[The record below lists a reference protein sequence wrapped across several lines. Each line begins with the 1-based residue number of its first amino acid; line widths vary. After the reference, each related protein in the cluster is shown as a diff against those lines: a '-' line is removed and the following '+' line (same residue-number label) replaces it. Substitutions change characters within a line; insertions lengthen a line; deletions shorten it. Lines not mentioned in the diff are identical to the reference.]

1 MFSDDTHGRA
11 ALRYHHPSPRTSGP
25 VLPPVAVIGAAGF
38 IGSRL
43 STMLAEEGFPT
54 TCFHRSSPLAPG
66 GRLAGGLRRAWVIFF
81 LASSITPAIA
91 ERYPERAASDHSFL
105 MNLLRLLRHT
115 DHRPIFVLASSGGTV
130 YDPSASMPYTETAPI
145 WPGTPYGRAKLLLE
159 QELLA
164 HPDLVLP
171 VILRLASVYGP
182 GQRTR
187 GAHGVI
193 AHWLQAMRE
202 DRPLQLFGD
211 PRAGR
216 DYVYIDDVVEA
227 LIRVSHLVHTL
238 DRSTADP
245 MTLNIGSGV
254 RTSLLDLLA
263 EITSVVDRRFI
274 VEFDEGRSFDRRD
287 VWLDVTSAGRTL
299 NWYPSTPLH
308 QGLEQTWKSMLR
320 NDAAETSG
328 AEPNSALQSKT
339 ITHGPLRIDSVTREV
354 HVNDHVVNLSRKEF
368 DFLHLLASQAGK
380 VFSRKEIINKVW
392 QYESP
397 KSSRTIDTHVNN
409 LRNKL
414 GIRGLIVTVH
424 GVGFRLATCTKG
436 L

>member
-1 MFSDDTHGRA
+1 MTSDDTHGRTA
-11 ALRYHHPSPRTSGP
+11 RRFHRSPRTSGP

-38 IGSRL
+38 IGSHL
-43 STMLAEEGFPT
+43 STTLAEEGFPT
-54 TCFHRSSPLAPG
+54 TRFQRTSALAPG
-66 GRLAGGLRRAWVIFF
+66 GRLADGLRRAWVIFF
-81 LASSITPAIA
+81 LASSITPALA
-91 ERYPERAASDHSFL
+91 EKYPERAANDHSFL
-105 MNLLRLLRHT
+105 LNLLRLLRHT
-115 DHRPIFVLASSGGTV
+115 DPRPIFVLASSGGTV
-130 YDPSASMPYTETAPI
+130 YDPSANMPYTETAPI

-164 HPDLVLP
+164 HSDLVLP

-182 GQRTR
+182 GQRIR

-193 AHWLQAMRE
+193 AHWLKAMRE

-216 DYVYIDDVVEA
+216 DYVYDDDVVEA

-238 DRSTADP
+238 DRGTAEP
-245 MTLNIGSGV
+245 MTLNIGSAV

-263 EITSVVDRRFI
+263 EVSSVVDRKFT
-274 VEFDEGRSFDRRD
+274 VEFDDARSFDRRD
-287 VWLDVTSAGRTL
+287 VWLDVTSAARTL
-299 NWYPSTPLH
+299 NWSPRTSLH
-308 QGLEQTWKSMLR
+308 QGLRETWTAMLR
-320 NDAAETSG
+320 NESAETIGLELTS
-328 AEPNSALQSKT
+328 ELQSRA

-354 HVNDHVVNLSRKEF
+354 HVNDHLVNLSRKEF
-368 DFLHLLASQAGK
+368 DFLHLLASHAGK
-380 VFSRKEIINKVW
+380 VFSRKEIIRKVW
-392 QYESP
+392 HYESP